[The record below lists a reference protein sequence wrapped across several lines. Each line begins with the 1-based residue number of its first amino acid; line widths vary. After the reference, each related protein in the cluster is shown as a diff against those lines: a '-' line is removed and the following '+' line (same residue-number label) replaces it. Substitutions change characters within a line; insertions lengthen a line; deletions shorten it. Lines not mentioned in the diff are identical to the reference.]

1 MVSGPVTAYS
11 RAGRNRR
18 NSRLLAAAFVLLMCL
33 PAAFL
38 VWYAGNILFLFVVL
52 LLGRQVL
59 ESPDPFLIFL
69 AALMA
74 GMVGAIW
81 IRALRVR
88 SSLAERTGAVP
99 TSRQPV
105 LRRLENLAIA
115 AGIPTPALYVLES
128 RQPNAFAT
136 GLPTDGATVVI
147 TDGLLEAIGERD
159 RELDGVL
166 AHELA
171 HICNEDTRLD
181 SVLAAI
187 IRTVRFPT
195 PLYWIFTVGYLSALA
210 SILMTPLGLI
220 DAVEMWREMLAAP
233 DANDGSLP
241 PRGVYVVLFWVNV
254 LGPIPFIL
262 WPAIAR
268 FVQSHVARQREF
280 LADAEA
286 ATLTRDPIGLAR
298 ALATISAERY
308 EALSSW
314 PEALRI
320 PFIRPRGSEIA
331 RQIGIEHLCI
341 VLNHR
346 GLFDAF
352 FPTHPNPRDRIA
364 ALESMAPPECEV
376 TAEAV
381 AAPTA
386 APAAAQEAT
395 KEARAHEAAR
405 KTGLPVEPFLRGLA
419 VGGLLQAYPFL
430 MLALELV
437 GSPSDVDRYGFLP
450 PLLPFGLGGMIAAFV
465 ANRRNGGRLWWPV
478 VLMLLVGNYLPALL
492 NSGGWIP
499 NSIGGFVLAYVVSLS
514 EPAAGAALGAMARS
528 DLLILLNRF
537 LNGRGRKSQPP

>member
-1 MVSGPVTAYS
+1 MVSGPVTSYT
-11 RAGRNRR
+11 RAERNRR
-18 NSRLLAAAFVLLMCL
+18 NSRLLVAAFALFMSL

-59 ESPDPFLIFL
+59 ESPYPFLVFL

-74 GMVGAIW
+74 GMAGAIW
-81 IRALRVR
+81 IRALRIR

-99 TSRQPV
+99 TSQQPL

-136 GLPTDGATVVI
+136 GLPTDGATVVV
-147 TDGLLEAIGERD
+147 TDGLLDAVGERN

-187 IRTVRFPT
+187 IRTVRFPA
-195 PLYWIFTVGYLSALA
+195 PLYWIFAVAYVSVVAN
-210 SILMTPLGLI
+210 ILMTPQGLS
-220 DAVEMWREMLAAP
+220 DVLETWREMLAVPA
-233 DANDGSLP
+233 AHDGFLP
-241 PRGVYVVLFWVNV
+241 PRPVYLALFWVNV

-262 WPAIAR
+262 WPAVAR
-268 FVQSHVARQREF
+268 FVQSHVSRQREF

-320 PFIRPRGSEIA
+320 PFIRPSGTDIA

-341 VLNHR
+341 VLNRR
-346 GLFDAF
+346 GLFDYF
-352 FPTHPNPRDRIA
+352 FPTHPDIRDRIA
-364 ALESMAPPECEV
+364 ALESMAPPECGM

-381 AAPTA
+381 APP
-386 APAAAQEAT
+386 APAAVQEAT
-395 KEARAHEAAR
+395 REARAPEAVHE
-405 KTGLPVEPFLRGLA
+405 TGLPVEPFLRGLDS
-419 VGGLLQAYPFL
+419 
-430 MLALELV
+430 EL
-437 GSPSDVDRYGFLP
+437 DR
-450 PLLPFGLGGMIAAFV
+450 
-465 ANRRNGGRLWWPV
+465 RLRP
-478 VLMLLVGNYLPALL
+478 
-492 NSGGWIP
+492 
-499 NSIGGFVLAYVVSLS
+499 
-514 EPAAGAALGAMARS
+514 
-528 DLLILLNRF
+528 
-537 LNGRGRKSQPP
+537 